1 MYLFKCAFNS
11 LLKKS
16 IMRRECDFC
25 SLLLGPADCQLEDL
39 LTSWGAMGHRSS
51 ALKKSGKKIGC
62 LEVIPGK

>member
-39 LTSWGAMGHRSS
+39 LTSWV
-51 ALKKSGKKIGC
+51 C
-62 LEVIPGK
+62 LQDHAAVTLMCIQYIRNNKV